1 MEEHPKV
8 TSKPR
13 RKRKRPELWKRNIR
27 KKNRDE
33 GKKYE
38 SVKGVLKPAAKV
50 GGPCKKYCRLKCFD
64 VPEAQRLQIFNA
76 YYGLGNYSRQRD
88 LILSNSEKTE
98 KKIRTTQHE
107 SKRKYSISYFLP
119 VDGKR
124 RKVCKPMFLST
135 LGIKKGVVDI
145 AMAKRSNE
153 NISASDGRGKGKGKT
168 LNPTLVQDIKSH
180 IESFPCVPC
189 PSHYCR
195 ADIERKYLDS
205 FLNLPTMYRMYVQW
219 CRENGRPEAKLSTYR
234 NIFKDNY
241 NLGFHRPRKDQC
253 RICVAFINK
262 ENITDEEA
270 NDFKVHQQLKES
282 AREQKRTDK
291 EIAVT
296 NDQIVSCNKFYL
308 VLVTHEQCLILQTS
322 IATYNFTIYNVGN
335 RKGDCFM

>member
-1 MEEHPKV
+1 MEEHPEV

-38 SVKGVLKPAAKV
+38 SVKGVIKPAAKM
-50 GGPCKKYCRLKCFD
+50 GGPCKKSCRLKCFD

-88 LILSNSEKTE
+88 FILSNSEKTE

-119 VDGKR
+119 V
-124 RKVCKPMFLST
+124 VCKPMFLST

-145 AMAKRSNE
+145 AMAKRSNK

-180 IESFPCVPC
+180 IESFPCVP
-189 PSHYCR
+189 SHYCR

-219 CRENGRPEAKLSTYR
+219 CRKNGRPEAKLSTYR

-241 NLGFHRPRKDQC
+241 NLGFDRPRKIQC
-253 RICVAFINK
+253 RICVAFNNK

-270 NDFKVHQQLKES
+270 NDFEVHQQLKES
-282 AREQKRTDK
+282 AREQNVRTNK
-291 EIAVT
+291 LPLPVIKLLVAILT
-296 NDQIVSCNKFYL
+296 WNKFYL
-308 VLVTHEQCLILQTS
+308 VLVTPRTMP
-322 IATYNFTIYNVGN
+322 YFTNI
-335 RKGDCFM
+335 D